1 MKRSVWVLALLL
13 LSSGCAARKSDMSAP
28 MSARPGEYERNQHYS
43 RMAAESTAASDDY
56 RPAPAPTTVATGSSG
71 SKKMEYDEEKVSGEY
86 TSADGDKPGPSRP
99 PTDPSPE
106 PKDTVAKPDPPPVPG
121 PSVKP
126 SLARMIIYAARL
138 VINVLEPDK
147 SMEEALALMKKM
159 GGFLAQR
166 NNLSVEIRIPS
177 ALFFDYVREVEKL
190 GLVVQRTI
198 ASEDVTEQFADL
210 TLRLG
215 NLKVMRTRLLAL
227 LELAKTVEDR
237 LAIERELS
245 RVNGEID
252 AISGRLRM
260 LQNLADF
267 ATIQLQFIPRQEGG
281 PVLPEKLATPVW
293 WVKTFDVSALFGGQ
307 R

>member
-1 MKRSVWVLALLL
+1 MKRALWVLTLLWL
-13 LSSGCAARKSDMSAP
+13 TLGCAARKSEMAP
-28 MSARPGEYERNQHYS
+28 AAPAREYERNQYYG
-43 RMAAESTAASDDY
+43 RMASESTASDDSY
-56 RPAPAPTTVATGSSG
+56 RPAPTTVATGSG
-71 SKKMEYDEEKVSGEY
+71 SSDKKTMEYDEEKIEAEHMSPE
-86 TSADGDKPGPSRP
+86 AKPAPGAQQ
-99 PTDPSPE
+99 PTDQP
-106 PKDTVAKPDPPPVPG
+106 PKDPAQPDTPAPKPD

-138 VINVLEPDK
+138 VINVLEPEK
-147 SMEEALALMKKM
+147 SMEEALAVMQKM

-166 NNLSVEIRIPS
+166 NNLYVELRIPS
-177 ALFFDYVREVEKL
+177 ALFFDFVREVEKL
-190 GLVVQRTI
+190 GVVVHRTI

-215 NLKVMRTRLLAL
+215 NLQVMRTRLLAL

-237 LAIERELS
+237 LAIERELT

-260 LQNLADF
+260 LRNLVDF
-267 ATIQLQFIPRQEGG
+267 ATVQLQFTPRYEGG
-281 PVLPEKLATPVW
+281 PVTPQKLATPVW
-293 WVKTFDVSALFGGQ
+293 WVKGFDVSQLFGGQ